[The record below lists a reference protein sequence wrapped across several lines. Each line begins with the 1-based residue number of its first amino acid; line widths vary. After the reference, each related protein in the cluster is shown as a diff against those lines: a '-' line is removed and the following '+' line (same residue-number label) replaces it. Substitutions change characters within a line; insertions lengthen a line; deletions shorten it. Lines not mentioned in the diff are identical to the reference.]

1 MSDQPKTES
10 DVLRYQLTPRMRTA
24 LERLRYEC
32 DYEDDRV
39 GDEKNYVTIG
49 QIAPGIGVKTL
60 SDLKERGL
68 IEVGINRWHNCEG
81 YRITT
86 AGREALW

>member
-1 MSDQPKTES
+1 
-10 DVLRYQLTPRMRTA
+10 MRTA

-39 GDEKNYVTIG
+39 GDENNYVTIG

-60 SDLKERGL
+60 SDLAERGL
-68 IEVGINRWHNCEG
+68 IKVGTNRWHNCEG
-81 YRITT
+81 YRITH
-86 AGREALW
+86 AGREALG